1 MSITIQK
8 TPLHLPNPS
17 NWQGQLNL
25 DYVYKDN
32 KTILEK
38 AFSQAPFKVQRP
50 FYPEG
55 NQICH
60 TVMLHTAG
68 GIVGGDRLCSQINLQ
83 PECQV
88 LLTTAAASK
97 VYRSEA
103 KFAQQTIEINLAK
116 NSYLEWLP
124 QETIIFNQAYYQQEL
139 RINLAENAVFCGWE
153 IHRLG
158 RTASAEQF
166 LTGEWRSR
174 WEIWQDHQP
183 IWIDRQ
189 RLIGGEQTVNSIN
202 GLNKMPIIATFLWIG
217 QPVSQ
222 DILAQAKLLTENLRE
237 QGKLGLTFTQ
247 NEGLLCRYRGDSK
260 PEVWQIFQQLWHLLR
275 LHYRHQASIK
285 PRVWTV

>member
-1 MSITIQK
+1 MSIINQK
-8 TPLHLPNPS
+8 IPLNLPNAG
-17 NWQGQLNL
+17 NWKGQLNL
-25 DYVYKDN
+25 DYAYKYH

-38 AFSQAPFKVQRP
+38 AFSQAPFKVQRS

-55 NQICH
+55 NQFCH

-103 KFAQQTIEINLAK
+103 KFAQQTIEINLAD

-124 QETIIFNQAYYQQEL
+124 QTTIIFNQAYYQQEL
-139 RINLAENAVFCGWE
+139 RVNLAENAVFCGWE

-158 RTASAEQF
+158 RTARAEQF

-174 WEIWQDHQP
+174 WEVWQNQQP
-183 IWIDRQ
+183 LWLDRQ
-189 RLIGGEQTVNSIN
+189 RLSGSEQTVNSIN
-202 GLNKMPIIATFLWIG
+202 GLNKMPIIATFLWLG
-217 QPVSQ
+217 QPISP
-222 DILAQAKLLTENLRE
+222 DILAQAKLLTENLRK
-237 QGKLGLTFTQ
+237 QGKLGLTLTQ
-247 NEGLLCRYRGDSK
+247 NEGLLCRYRGDSNS
-260 PEVWQIFQQLWHLLR
+260 EVWQVFQQLWHLLR
-275 LHYRHQASIK
+275 LNYRHQPPIK